1 MSLAIPIFT
10 LLLIVLIM
18 MVIRLLRENFAF
30 YWLIATVGAFIAWP
44 MVLIMGTQ
52 LPQTQSLIA
61 WKPETLFPSSLV
73 LTADRISWPY
83 AVVLITLVL
92 ALMLTEVARAT
103 ESMWSSWAAGLL
115 LGGLGIFAVFAGNP
129 LTLLLAWTA
138 IDLVELLILLR
149 QGIPKNM
156 RERVVVAFSVRILGS
171 GLLMAAVLA
180 TSSAGL
186 EWTFANIPSQAA
198 VLLLLAVGL
207 RLGVLPAYMPILR
220 ESTSRRI
227 LGSILHLVP
236 AAASLVLLNRTGFVV
251 EPSTIVT
258 VLLLFVGLT
267 AIYGGASWIF
277 ATDEI
282 EGAPSWILGMA
293 SLSAAAA
300 MLAQPIASQAWGI
313 GALLSGGLIFYT
325 SVLERRMS
333 WLLLLGFIGISALP
347 FTPSW
352 NGALMYAPPFKIF
365 ILIFVI
371 AQVLLMVGYIRHTL
385 RTREGFTNVE
395 RWVRL
400 IYPLGLA
407 ILPLTHFLYGW
418 WAFVGFENL
427 LLSSWLL
434 GIITLL
440 LTALIVGV
448 TQFGPK
454 VSFGRVAAFESFFS
468 LQWFY
473 SLIWMFI
480 RAVENVIQFL
490 TTVLEGEGGL
500 LWAFLMLV
508 MLFLAFAAMLGGI

>member
-1 MSLAIPIFT
+1 MPLAIPIFT
-10 LLLIVLIM
+10 LLLTVLVM
-18 MVIRLLRENFAF
+18 LVIRLLRANFAF

-44 MVLIMGTQ
+44 ILLFVGTQ
-52 LPQTQSLIA
+52 FPQTDSLIA
-61 WKPETLFPSSLV
+61 WKPEALFPSSLV
-73 LTADRISWPY
+73 LTSDRISWPY
-83 AVVLITLVL
+83 AVALITLVL
-92 ALMLTEVARAT
+92 AMMLTEVARAT

-129 LTLLLAWTA
+129 LTLLMAWTA

-149 QGIPKNM
+149 QNIPKNM

-171 GLLMAAVLA
+171 GLLMAAVVL

-207 RLGVLPAYMPILR
+207 RLGVLSAHMPILR
-220 ESTSRRI
+220 ESTSRRS
-227 LGSILHLVP
+227 LGSMLYLVP
-236 AAASLVLLNRTGFVV
+236 AAASLVVLNRTAFVV

-258 VLLLFVGLT
+258 VLLLIVGLT
-267 AIYGGASWIF
+267 AIYAGASWII
-277 ATDEI
+277 ATDEM

-313 GALLSGGLIFYT
+313 GVLLSGGLIFYT
-325 SVLERRMS
+325 SALERRMS
-333 WLLLLGFIGISALP
+333 WLMLLGFLGITALP
-347 FTPSW
+347 FTPAW
-352 NGALMYAPPFKIF
+352 NGALMYTPPFKF
-365 ILIFVI
+365 LMVIFVI
-371 AQVLLMVGYIRHTL
+371 AQVLFMVGYIRHTL
-385 RTREGFTNVE
+385 RTREGFTSVE
-395 RWVRL
+395 RWVWL

-407 ILPLTHFLYGW
+407 LLPLTHFLYGL
-418 WAFVGFENL
+418 WAYVGFENL
-427 LLSSWLL
+427 MLSSWLL

-448 TQFGPK
+448 TSFGPK
-454 VSFGRVAAFESFFS
+454 ISFGRVAAFESFFS

-473 SLIWMFI
+473 SLIWIFF
-480 RAVENVIQFL
+480 RVVESVIQFL

-508 MLFLAFAAMLGGI
+508 MLFLAFAAMFGGI

>member
-18 MVIRLLRENFAF
+18 LVIRLLRENFAF

-149 QGIPKNM
+149 QSIPKNM

-171 GLLMAAVLA
+171 GLLMAAVLV

-207 RLGVLPAYMPILR
+207 RLGVLLAYMPILR
-220 ESTSRRI
+220 ESTSRRS
-227 LGSILHLVP
+227 LGSMLHLVP
-236 AAASLVLLNRTGFVV
+236 AAASLVLLNRTAFVV

-267 AIYGGASWIF
+267 AIYAGASWIF

-313 GALLSGGLIFYT
+313 GVLLSGGLIFYT

-352 NGALMYAPPFKIF
+352 NGALMYAPPFKI
-365 ILIFVI
+365 LMVIFVI